1 MQINFTGYKNVGLCT
16 CQEANEASV
25 QDYNLQPQQLHFL
38 NIQLTDDYNGKDLT
52 KFKQLLKDQNM
63 TGYSNPIDTNFLNI
77 TTFQD
82 IYQDTKNK
90 NLAIFVNN
98 KPLPINDN
106 NLPIISFIAKL
117 IRRIKETPED
127 GFVVNNDYKTGPDVA
142 KLIIPGIDLHDEFDD
157 NDNKDEYYR
166 LTIENIHSYPNVH
179 SGTTVMLNQIQ
190 EKMIDYFS

>member
-16 CQEANEASV
+16 CQGANEASV

-98 KPLPINDN
+98 KPLPINDD

-127 GFVVNNDYKTGPDVA
+127 GLTVNNDYKTGPEVA

-179 SGTTVMLNQIQ
+179 AGTSVMFDQIQ